1 MPATVGAQ
9 HGIRACH
16 DARVAH
22 VAMFREGA
30 TPDALRRQVRA
41 MQEEAW
47 PSSDPRDA
55 AALGPWHDPE
65 LRPTSVL
72 LVDGDVVLSAL
83 DLLFAHIEH
92 SGRSWAAV
100 GLSAVVT
107 ARALQ
112 GNGHAR
118 VLVTWVRNSLPDLQV
133 DLGLFTCDRTLA
145 RFYSGCGWEP
155 LPGTV
160 LVGGTPDQPFASDRP
175 EFDKVAFGAFATTE
189 AIRARDAFTNTRILL
204 HCGTVDSLW

>member
-1 MPATVGAQ
+1 MG
-9 HGIRACH
+9 GC
-16 DARVAH
+16 DDDRVTRVVSFSEA
-22 VAMFREGA
+22 A
-30 TPDALRRQVRA
+30 TPYVLRRQVRA

-47 PSSDPRDA
+47 PSTDPRDA
-55 AALGPWHDPE
+55 AALDPWHDPE

-83 DLLFAHIEH
+83 DLLFADIEH
-92 SGRSWAAV
+92 SGRSWSAV

-107 ARALQ
+107 ARAHQ

-118 VLVTWVRNSLPDLQV
+118 VLVTWVRDSLPDMRV
-133 DLGLFTCDRTLA
+133 DLGLFTCDRSLVG
-145 RFYSGCGWEP
+145 FYSGCGWEV

-204 HCGTVDSLW
+204 HCGTIDSLW